1 MFSYFHY
8 TTLSLGDIK
17 SELGALCFLQDL
29 RLNTGVDGG
38 RTVSECEEY
47 SMFLSVRLAGLSSD
61 HTEQV
66 LS

>member
-1 MFSYFHY
+1 MFH
-8 TTLSLGDIK
+8 LIILQLNIK
-17 SELGALCFLQDL
+17 PELG
-29 RLNTGVDGG
+29 LNTGVDSG